1 MDERVTV
8 VPADFYDELIASLDE
23 PDVPNEAL
31 AEAAARRRARLAA
44 SAEDEFAEIDTTE
57 EEFDRAMAEGVPVEM
72 EER

>member
-31 AEAAARRRARLAA
+31 ARAAARRRATLAGQGDA
-44 SAEDEFAEIDTTE
+44 KE
-57 EEFDRAMAEGVPVEM
+57 V
-72 EER
+72 